1 MNAPAPKRAPV
12 LAAALVAVSTVAAAQ
27 VPAASSYDPIQAG
40 EVPPGYY
47 QSVPRG
53 VIRAVYEPEFVAADR
68 VRWPDAT
75 LVIGVAHQGS
85 AKAYPVSFLNFREM
99 VNDAIGDWP
108 ILVSW

>member
-1 MNAPAPKRAPV
+1 MLILTVV
-12 LAAALVAVSTVAAAQ
+12 LAAVSTAAAAQ
-27 VPAASSYDPIQAG
+27 VPAASSHDPIRAG

-68 VRWPDAT
+68 VHWPDST
-75 LVIGVAHQGS
+75 MVIGVAHQGV

>member
-1 MNAPAPKRAPV
+1 V
-12 LAAALVAVSTVAAAQ
+12 LILAAALLAVATTAATQ
-27 VPAASSYDPIQAG
+27 VPAASSFDPVQAG

-68 VRWPDAT
+68 VRWPDST
-75 LVIGVAHQGS
+75 LVIGIAHQGI

-99 VNDAIGDWP
+99 VNDKIGDWP

>member
-1 MNAPAPKRAPV
+1 MLILAVA
-12 LAAALVAVSTVAAAQ
+12 LAAAVSTVAAAQ
-27 VPAASSYDPIQAG
+27 VPPASSYDPIQAG

-53 VIRAVYEPEFVAADR
+53 AIRAVYQPEFVAADR
-68 VRWPDAT
+68 VRWQDSA
-75 LVIGVAHQGS
+75 LVLGIAHQGV

-99 VNDAIGDWP
+99 VNDVIGDWP

>member
-1 MNAPAPKRAPV
+1 MSALPAIRALA
-12 LAAALVAVSTVAAAQ
+12 LAAALSVVAAAAAAQ
-27 VPAASSYDPIQAG
+27 VPAASSFDPIRAG

-53 VIRAVYEPEFVAADR
+53 VIRAIYEPHFVAADR
-68 VRWPDAT
+68 VRWPDAA
-75 LVIGVAHQGS
+75 LVIGVEHQGV

-99 VNDAIGDWP
+99 VNDQIGDWP